1 MLEDGYHEL
10 SELLTP
16 DGADDDTL
24 NDDFGDED
32 GLMLDSAPLTAEEAE
47 RVKKVCII
55 AVTPVLSNS
64 VIPRSKDTSV

>member
-1 MLEDGYHEL
+1 MLEDGYREL

-16 DGADDDTL
+16 DGADNDSL

-32 GLMLDSAPLTAEEAE
+32 GLMLDSAPLTTEEAE
-47 RVKKVCII
+47 RVNKVCIF
-55 AVTPVLSNS
+55 TPVPVLLNS

>member
-1 MLEDGYHEL
+1 MLEDGYREL

-16 DGADDDTL
+16 DGADNDSL

-32 GLMLDSAPLTAEEAE
+32 GLMLDSAPLTTEEAE
-47 RVKKVCII
+47 RVNKVCIFTP
-55 AVTPVLSNS
+55 VPVLSNS